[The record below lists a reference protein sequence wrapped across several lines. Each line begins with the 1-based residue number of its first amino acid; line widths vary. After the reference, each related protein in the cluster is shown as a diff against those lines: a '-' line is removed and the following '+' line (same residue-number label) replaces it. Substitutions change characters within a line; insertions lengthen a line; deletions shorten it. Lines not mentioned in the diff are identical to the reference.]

1 MLEITK
7 ELTVKSELEW
17 PVATAYDPV
26 NDVPLASAV
35 STAVAVAPESSV
47 TAIAEL
53 AKTVTAVATISM
65 VSNTVIPG

>member
-17 PVATAYDPV
+17 PVATVYDPV
-26 NDVPLASAV
+26 NDVPFASAV

-47 TAIAEL
+47 TVIAEPP
-53 AKTVTAVATISM
+53 KTASLAVATISI
-65 VSNTVIPG
+65 VSPIP